1 MNGDRTANTEDKEE
15 PSVPAEDVVRRY
27 EDVVRRLE
35 NILEK
40 ATGAATGA
48 IPKARRGGPRNENG
62 RQ

>member
-1 MNGDRTANTEDKEE
+1 MTTNMEDKEE

-35 NILEK
+35 DVLEK
-40 ATGAATGA
+40 ATGTATGA
-48 IPKARRGGPRNENG
+48 IPKRRSGGPRDENG